1 MAQRERLWWNG
12 HGIGELRS
20 GESRP
25 AAPEAGPQPSSD
37 RNQPA
42 TVAEVVEAMIEQYLG
57 LWYRDFTF
65 VQTVTF
71 YDEDGAEARAE
82 T

>member
-1 MAQRERLWWNG
+1 MAQRERPWWNG

-20 GESRP
+20 GESQP
-25 AAPEAGPQPSSD
+25 AAPEAGPQPSPD

-42 TVAEVVEAMIEQYLG
+42 TAAEVVEAMIEWYLG

-71 YDEDGAEARAE
+71 
-82 T
+82 